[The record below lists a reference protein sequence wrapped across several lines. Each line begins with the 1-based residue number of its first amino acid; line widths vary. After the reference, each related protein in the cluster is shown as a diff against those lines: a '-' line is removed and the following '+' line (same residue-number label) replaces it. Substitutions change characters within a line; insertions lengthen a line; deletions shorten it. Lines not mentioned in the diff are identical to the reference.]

1 MHATNHPAASASVPA
16 AGQARRDREPV
27 ACQGKSRRRLAAGFT
42 LVEMLA
48 VIVIIAILASA
59 LVSSLNKAKS
69 LARQADCKSNMRQ
82 LGAAILIYRSDN
94 GGQNPAWLSCLYPN
108 YVDDLHLFIC
118 RSDPNHGTGNCYP
131 DSPSLPALGS
141 WTSSALVNDNSGNHD
156 TQRNNGNGSSQTGVN
171 ACSYFYEFS
180 VAPSPWQSL
189 TYSQTKPAGL
199 SALGNFTLYRDFKN
213 AQLQYGDDA
222 DGCVSYSTSRLPIIR
237 CYQHINEGQIRGHV
251 TAKSG
256 LAIDSPI
263 QSFPI
268 TINVAHAGNVYVGPP
283 WWEGALQPGEQ

>member
-1 MHATNHPAASASVPA
+1 M
-16 AGQARRDREPV
+16 
-27 ACQGKSRRRLAAGFT
+27 AAGFT

-94 GGQNPAWLSCLYPN
+94 GGQNPAWLSCLYPT

-118 RSDPNHGTGNCYP
+118 RSDPNYGNGDCYP
-131 DSPSLPALGS
+131 ASLQVL
-141 WTSSALVNDNSGNHD
+141 SSGYSASQVNDNSGNPN
-156 TQRNNGNGSSQTGVN
+156 TKRNNGNVNSQTGVN

-180 VAPSPWQSL
+180 VASSPWQTL
-189 TYSQTKPAGL
+189 TPSGRC
-199 SALGNFTLYRDFKN
+199 GTLEPFSRYCDYKN
-213 AQLQYGDDA
+213 AQLQYGDIA
-222 DGCVSYSTSRLPIIR
+222 NGSTANNNISYSTSRMPIIR
-237 CYQHINEGQIRGHV
+237 CYQHINEGSIRGHV
-251 TAKSG
+251 RNSDGSVSST
-256 LAIDSPI
+256 I
-263 QSFPI
+263 QPFQI
-268 TINVAHAGNVYVGPP
+268 TVNVAYAGNVYVGPL

>member
-82 LGAAILIYRSDN
+82 LGAAVLIYRSDF
-94 GGQNPAWLSCLYPN
+94 GGQNPAWLSCLYPT

-118 RSDPNHGTGNCYP
+118 RSDPNYGNGDCYP
-131 DSPSLPALGS
+131 ASLQVL
-141 WTSSALVNDNSGNHD
+141 SSGYSASQVNDNSGNPNA
-156 TQRNNGNGSSQTGVN
+156 QRNNGNVNSQTGVN

-180 VAPSPWQSL
+180 VAPSPWSDLSPSL
-189 TYSQTKPAGL
+189 GSRSPPVTGVSITQYCD
-199 SALGNFTLYRDFKN
+199 YKN
-213 AQLQYGDDA
+213 AQLQYGDNA
-222 DGCVSYSTSRLPIIR
+222 DGCVQYSTSRMPIIR
-237 CYQHINEGQIRGHV
+237 CYQHVHEGRIRGY
-251 TAKSG
+251 AN
-256 LAIDSPI
+256 
-263 QSFPI
+263 QSALTSKTITSEMI
-268 TINVAHAGNVYVGPP
+268 TINVAYAGNVYVGPL
-283 WWEGALQPGEQ
+283 WWEGALKPGEQ